1 MQILTIPMQCP
12 ICGGNTI
19 IKTSDSG
26 TQELFCNNP
35 DCNGKLINKLE
46 HFVSK
51 KGLDIKGLSKATLE
65 KLIDWGWVTKAKDL
79 FYLYQ
84 HEYEWINKPG
94 FGAKS
99 VKKILNAIEEARHTT
114 LEKYLSAISIPLIGK
129 TYARQLAQIFE
140 TYQNFRTSVTP
151 DPICGIIPFDFT
163 KIDGFGPAMHEAI
176 MTFDYYEA
184 DRMVDMNIIDF
195 VKNDNI
201 QENSS
206 NINIEGK
213 IFCVTG
219 KVTHWKNRDALKED
233 IEARGGK
240 VTTSVSSKTNY
251 LVNNDINST
260 SSKNQKAKELNIPII
275 TEEELIKML

>member
-1 MQILTIPMQCP
+1 MQILTIPTQCP

-65 KLIDWGWVTKAKDL
+65 KLIDWGWVTRAMDL
-79 FYLYQ
+79 FYLHQ
-84 HEYEWINKPG
+84 HRREWIKKPG
-94 FGAKS
+94 FGEKS
-99 VKKILNAIEEARHTT
+99 VDKVLNAIDDARHTT
-114 LEKYLSAISIPLIGK
+114 VAQFISAIGIPLIGK
-129 TYARQLAQIFE
+129 TYASELERVFGSYAEFSEAVVQ
-140 TYQNFRTSVTP
+140 Y
-151 DPICGIIPFDFT
+151 FDFT
-163 KIDGFGPAMHEAI
+163 SLEGFGEAMHEAI
-176 MTFDYYEA
+176 MNFDYSEA
-184 DRMVDMNIIDF
+184 DMMHDMQLVVFDF
-195 VKNDNI
+195 API
-201 QENSS
+201 EEIEASAA
-206 NINIEGK
+206 IEGK

-240 VTTSVSSKTNY
+240 VTTSVSNKTNY